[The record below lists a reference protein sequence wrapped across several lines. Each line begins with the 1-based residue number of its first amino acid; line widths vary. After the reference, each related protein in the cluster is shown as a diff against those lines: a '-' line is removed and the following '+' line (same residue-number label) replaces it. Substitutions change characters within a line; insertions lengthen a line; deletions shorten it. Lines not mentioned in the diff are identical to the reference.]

1 MGITCGLALLT
12 ISKHNRL
19 FGLLIIKD
27 FLNDQ
32 LTSQNKVLILR
43 ADARLI
49 SETLFD
55 PSHSIR

>member
-19 FGLLIIKD
+19 FGLLIIKE
-27 FLNDQ
+27 FLNDRHTRQ
-32 LTSQNKVLILR
+32 QKAMVLW
-43 ADARLI
+43 ADVGQI

-55 PSHSIR
+55 HPDIIQ